1 MLVRMKLRKLFLA
14 VILLLAAF
22 LRFYQVD
29 QIPHGLYIDEV
40 SIAYNAHTILHEGK
54 DEYGVPMPLF
64 FKAFGEYKM
73 PVAIYLTSLSMA
85 IFGKTEFAVRFPS
98 ALLGTLLVF
107 ILYLFVK
114 ELFGRSGKK
123 ITQKSTEAI
132 ALLSAFFVAISPV
145 TIQMSRGGFEANI
158 ALFFYLLGGW
168 IFLRY
173 LKNQKILLLFLSLS
187 SFIVTIYTYNSYRL
201 IIPLTLV
208 VCFWYMLKHVK
219 QKTRKPFYSALV
231 FVSITLIPLI
241 LFSFS
246 GAGASRFVETS
257 AFTQPHLNFWQK
269 LSVYP
274 MIYLQNYAS
283 YFSLPFLFASGDGFG
298 RHTIID
304 MGNLFR
310 WELPFLLV
318 GIFFLFKNR
327 SAFYAKLLLFVLLIA
342 PLTAALTRPSPHT
355 LRSLLI
361 VLPLLILSAYGCMI
375 LWQKQ
380 SKLLKVIVL
389 GIGIFAIYET
399 AFYFH
404 MYYVHYPLRTAPDWG
419 SEYKQLITEASRL
432 QPQYDEIVIDN
443 QFSGAPAYRNF
454 YNPNLKF
461 SLIDGG
467 WRKPLKWEKKK
478 VLYIT
483 QEHNRTDPN
492 LNKTLFHTYI
502 KDIRYSDR
510 TKSIFAQFWEQ

>member
-14 VILLLAAF
+14 IILLLAAF

-54 DEYGVPMPLF
+54 DEYGMQMPLF

-73 PVAIYLTSLSMA
+73 PVAIYLTSASMA
-85 IFGKTEFAVRFPS
+85 IFGKTDFAVRFPS

-123 ITQKSTEAI
+123 ITPKSIEAI
-132 ALLSAFFVAISPV
+132 ALLSSFFAAISPV

-168 IFLRY
+168 LFLRY
-173 LKNQKILLLFLSLS
+173 LKNQKVLFLFSSLS

-201 IIPLTLV
+201 IIPLTLGL
-208 VCFWYMLKHVK
+208 CFWYLFKHMK
-219 QKTRKPFYSALV
+219 QKNQKPFYSALG
-231 FVSITLIPLI
+231 FVIIMLIPLVV
-241 LFSFS
+241 FSFS

-257 AFTQPHLNFWQK
+257 AFTQPYLNFWQK
-269 LSVYP
+269 LGIYP
-274 MIYLQNYAS
+274 MIYLQNYVS

-298 RHTIID
+298 RHTILD

-310 WELPFLLV
+310 WQLPFLIV
-318 GIFFLFKNR
+318 GLFFMLKNR
-327 SAFYAKLLLFVLLIA
+327 STFYAKLLLFVLLIA
-342 PLTAALTRPSPHT
+342 PITAAFTRPSPHT

-361 VLPLLILSAYGCMI
+361 ILPLIILCAYGCVT

-380 SKLLKVIVL
+380 RKLLKAIVL

-419 SEYKQLITEASRL
+419 SEYHQLITEASRL

-443 QFSGAPAYRNF
+443 QFAGAPAYRNF
-454 YNPNLKF
+454 YNSNLKF
-461 SLIDGG
+461 HLIDGG
-467 WRKPLKWEKKK
+467 WRKPLAWEKKK

-483 QEHNRTDPN
+483 QEHSQEDPA
-492 LNKTLFHTYI
+492 LKKTLFHTRI
-502 KDIRYSDR
+502 KDIRYADR
-510 TKSIFAQFWEQ
+510 TKSIFAQFWEL